1 MTDAGATTRVQEGL
15 VPLNLPNVLT
25 LSRIAFVPLMLVLL
39 LGEEP
44 GPLPAAAA
52 VFGAAALTDAADGHI
67 ARSRGLITTFGRI
80 ADPLADKLLV
90 GAALVSLVAIDR
102 LALWIALVIGLRE
115 AGVALLRWHAGR
127 QGIVLHVSQLGKAK
141 TCFQM
146 AALGTLMLV
155 PDPEAVWV
163 TALLMAVVWLTVV
176 SGAQYALE
184 YARQTSSNS
193 RGSSRRVSSMYSR
206 M

>member
-1 MTDAGATTRVQEGL
+1 
-15 VPLNLPNVLT
+15 VPLNLPNALT

-39 LGEEP
+39 LGEET

-52 VFGAAALTDAADGHI
+52 VFAAAALTDAADGHL
-67 ARSRGLITTFGRI
+67 ARSRGLVTTFGRI

-90 GAALVSLVAIDR
+90 GTALITLVAIDR
-102 LALWIALVIGLRE
+102 LALWIALVIGIRE

-127 QGIVLHVSQLGKAK
+127 QGIVLHVSQLGKVK

-146 AALGTLMLV
+146 TAIATLMLV
-155 PDPEAVWV
+155 PDPNATWVW
-163 TALLMAVVWLTVV
+163 ALLMAVVWLTVI
-176 SGAQYALE
+176 SGAQYVIE
-184 YARQTSSNS
+184 YARQTGSNS
-193 RGSSRRVSSMYSR
+193 RGSTRRVSSVYSR

>member
-1 MTDAGATTRVQEGL
+1 M
-15 VPLNLPNVLT
+15 PLNLPNVLT

-39 LGEEP
+39 LGEEA

-67 ARSRGLITTFGRI
+67 ARSRGLVTTFGRI

-90 GAALVSLVAIDR
+90 GAALASLVAIDR
-102 LALWIALVIGLRE
+102 LALWIALVIVARE
-115 AGVALLRWHAGR
+115 ASLALLRWHAGR
-127 QGIVLHVSQLGKAK
+127 RDIVLHVSQLGKAK

-146 AALGTLMLV
+146 TAIAALMVV
-155 PDPEAVWV
+155 PDPEALWV
-163 TALLMAVVWLTVV
+163 TALLMAVVGLTVV
-176 SGAQYALE
+176 SGLLYAVE
-184 YARQTSSNS
+184 YARQTGSNS
-193 RGSSRRVSSMYSR
+193 AGSSRRVSSMYSR

>member
-1 MTDAGATTRVQEGL
+1 MTDGSAGARVGEGP

-39 LGEEP
+39 LGEEA

-52 VFGAAALTDAADGHI
+52 VFSAAALTDAADGHI
-67 ARSRGLITTFGRI
+67 ARSRDMVTTFGRI

-90 GAALVSLVAIDR
+90 GTALASLVVIDR

-127 QGIVLHVSQLGKAK
+127 QDVEIPVSSLGKAK
-141 TCFQM
+141 TGAQM
-146 AALGTLMLV
+146 SSIVLLMLV
-155 PDPEAVWV
+155 PDSGAPWV
-163 TALLMAVVWLTVV
+163 VALLLVVVGLTVV
-176 SGAQYALE
+176 SGLQYLLAF
-184 YARQTSSNS
+184 T
-193 RGSSRRVSSMYSR
+193 RRPAMVPVR
-206 M
+206 

>member
-1 MTDAGATTRVQEGL
+1 
-15 VPLNLPNVLT
+15 VPLNLPNALT

-39 LGEEP
+39 LGEEA

-52 VFGAAALTDAADGHI
+52 VFAAAALTDAADGHL
-67 ARSRGLITTFGRI
+67 ARSRGLVTKFGRI

-90 GAALVSLVAIDR
+90 GTALITLVAIDR
-102 LALWIALVIGLRE
+102 LALWIALVIGIRE

-127 QGIVLHVSQLGKAK
+127 QGIVLHVSQLGKVK

-146 AALGTLMLV
+146 TAIATLMLV
-155 PDPEAVWV
+155 PDPNATWVW
-163 TALLMAVVWLTVV
+163 ALLMAVVWLTVL
-176 SGAQYALE
+176 SGAQYVVE
-184 YARQTSSNS
+184 YARQTGSNS

>member
-1 MTDAGATTRVQEGL
+1 

-25 LSRIAFVPLMLVLL
+25 LSRIAFVPLLLVLL
-39 LGEEP
+39 LGEDA

-67 ARSRGLITTFGRI
+67 ARSRGLVTKFGRI

-90 GAALVSLVAIDR
+90 GAALLSLVLIDR
-102 LALWIALVIGLRE
+102 LALWVALVIVARE

-127 QGIVLHVSQLGKAK
+127 HDVVLHVSSLGKAK

-146 AALGTLMLV
+146 TAIGALMLA
-155 PDPEAVWV
+155 PDPEAPWMI
-163 TALLMAVVWLTVV
+163 ALLMATVGLTVV
-176 SGAQYALE
+176 SGLQYAVE
-184 YARQTSSNS
+184 YARQMSSNS
-193 RGSSRRVSSMYSR
+193 AGFRRRVSSMYSR

>member
-1 MTDAGATTRVQEGL
+1 
-15 VPLNLPNVLT
+15 VPLNLPNALT

-39 LGEEP
+39 LGEEA

-52 VFGAAALTDAADGHI
+52 VFAAAALTDAADGHL
-67 ARSRGLITTFGRI
+67 ARSRGLVTTFGRI

-90 GAALVSLVAIDR
+90 GTALITLVAIDR
-102 LALWIALVIGLRE
+102 LALWIALVIGIRE

-127 QGIVLHVSQLGKAK
+127 QGIELHVSQLGKVK

-146 AALGTLMLV
+146 TAIATLMLV
-155 PDPEAVWV
+155 PDPNATWVW
-163 TALLMAVVWLTVV
+163 ALLMAVVWLTVL
-176 SGAQYALE
+176 SGAQYVIE
-184 YARQTSSNS
+184 YARQTGSNS
-193 RGSSRRVSSMYSR
+193 RGSTRRVSSMYSR

>member
-1 MTDAGATTRVQEGL
+1 M
-15 VPLNLPNVLT
+15 PLNLPNVLT

-39 LGEEP
+39 MGEEA
-44 GPLPAAAA
+44 GPIPAAAA
-52 VFGAAALTDAADGHI
+52 VFCAAALTDAADGHI
-67 ARSRGLITTFGRI
+67 ARSRNLVTTFGRI

-90 GAALVSLVAIDR
+90 GTALVALVALDR

-141 TCFQM
+141 TCLQM
-146 AALGTLMLV
+146 GAIATLMLV
-155 PDPEAVWV
+155 PDPEAAWV
-163 TALLMAVVWLTVV
+163 TALLISVVSLTVV
-176 SGAQYALE
+176 SGLQYALE
-184 YARQTSSNS
+184 YVRQTGSKSA
-193 RGSSRRVSSMYSR
+193 GSSRRVSSMYSR

>member
-1 MTDAGATTRVQEGL
+1 M
-15 VPLNLPNVLT
+15 PLNLPNVLT

-39 LGEEP
+39 LGEEA

-52 VFGAAALTDAADGHI
+52 VFSAAALTDAADGHI
-67 ARSRGLITTFGRI
+67 ARSRGLVTTFGRI

-90 GAALVSLVAIDR
+90 GTALASLVVIDR

-127 QGIVLHVSQLGKAK
+127 QGIVLHVSQLGKVK
-141 TCFQM
+141 TCLQM
-146 AALGTLMLV
+146 AAIATVMLV
-155 PDPEAVWV
+155 PDPEAAWV
-163 TALLMAVVWLTVV
+163 TALLMTVVWLTIV
-176 SGAQYALE
+176 SGAQYVLE
-184 YARQTSSNS
+184 YVRQTGSNS

>member
-1 MTDAGATTRVQEGL
+1 
-15 VPLNLPNVLT
+15 VPLNLPNALT

-39 LGEEP
+39 LGEEA

-52 VFGAAALTDAADGHI
+52 VFAAAALTDAADGHI
-67 ARSRGLITTFGRI
+67 ARSRGLVTTFGRI

-90 GAALVSLVAIDR
+90 GTALVTLVAIDR
-102 LALWIALVIGLRE
+102 LALWIALVIGVRE

-127 QGIVLHVSQLGKAK
+127 QGIVLHVSPLGKVK

-146 AALGTLMLV
+146 TAIATLMLV
-155 PDPEAVWV
+155 PDPDATWVW
-163 TALLMAVVWLTVV
+163 ALLMAVVWLTVL
-176 SGAQYALE
+176 SGAQYAIE